1 MKQENNMMIR
11 ESAPVFPFG
20 FVVGH
25 AGEDMCI
32 LDFTYPADSNNTI
45 KSCFTAALKRDMI
58 ESLRDA
64 LTDFLDNSDTE
75 ELTNNS

>member
-11 ESAPVFPFG
+11 ESAPIFPFG

-45 KSCFTAALKRDMI
+45 KSCFTAA
-58 ESLRDA
+58 
-64 LTDFLDNSDTE
+64 
-75 ELTNNS
+75 

>member
-1 MKQENNMMIR
+1 MQEIQQTMIR

-32 LDFTYPADSNNTI
+32 LDFTYPADSNNTV
-45 KSCFTAALKRDMI
+45 KSCFTAALRRDMI

-64 LTDFLDNSDTE
+64 LTDFLENTDE
-75 ELTNNS
+75 ETTNN

>member
-1 MKQENNMMIR
+1 MQEIQQTMTR

-25 AGEDMCI
+25 AGEDICI
-32 LDFTYPADSNNTI
+32 LDFTYPADSNHAV
-45 KSCFTAALKRDMI
+45 KSCFTAALRRDMI

-64 LTDFLDNSDTE
+64 LTDFLENSDAE
-75 ELTNNS
+75 EATNN